1 MNEAVTRVS
10 GSWQM
15 NSPSDPDDVGLDGDV
30 HGDRMQRL
38 VSVMRRVV
46 TSVLVIWLVS
56 LAAPCAAQELDAPAA
71 PAAPDAG
78 EGRGSLFVPG
88 GFLGL
93 FTPVGDRVA
102 LNVYGFYYGEVAAPV
117 AQVDVPVRMTK
128 FLTITPSYLYYE
140 VPPSGLNTVSERP
153 AGFFDTLEENQFR
166 IDGTLKFS
174 FRKLEISDRN
184 MYVRR
189 FLQTGD
195 IDRYRQKIAIAHPL
209 MVDGHIWKPFASFE
223 AFYDRGNGGNGGW
236 TRTRVMAGATVPL
249 LNHVSFQPS
258 YVRDNYRVRGLRDV
272 NYLQFGLIVS
282 TK

>member
-1 MNEAVTRVS
+1 
-10 GSWQM
+10 
-15 NSPSDPDDVGLDGDV
+15 
-30 HGDRMQRL
+30 MQRL

-174 FRKLEISDRN
+174 VRKLEISDRN

-195 IDRYRQKIAIAHPL
+195 IDRYRQRIAIAHPL

-249 LNHVSFQPS
+249 LKHVSFQPS

>member
-1 MNEAVTRVS
+1 
-10 GSWQM
+10 
-15 NSPSDPDDVGLDGDV
+15 
-30 HGDRMQRL
+30 MQRL
-38 VSVMRRVV
+38 VRVVRRVV

-56 LAAPCAAQELDAPAA
+56 LAAPCAAQELDAPAP

-78 EGRGSLFVPG
+78 DGSGPVFVPG

-93 FTPVGDRVA
+93 FSPVGDRVA
-102 LNVYGFYYGEVAAPV
+102 LNLYGFYYGEVAAPV
-117 AQVDVPVRMTK
+117 AQVDVPVRIAK
-128 FLTITPSYLYYE
+128 FLTVTPSYLYYE
-140 VPPSGLNTVSERP
+140 VPPSGLNNATDP
-153 AGFFDTLEENQFR
+153 GAGFTDTLEENQFR

-174 FRKLEISDRN
+174 VRKLEISDRN

-195 IDRYRQKIAIAHPL
+195 IDRYRQRIAIAHPL
-209 MVDGHIWKPFASFE
+209 MVDGHIWKPFASVE

-249 LNHVSFQPS
+249 LKHVSFQPS
-258 YVRDNYRVRGLRDV
+258 YIRDNYRVRGLRDV
-272 NYLQFGLIVS
+272 NYLQFGVIVS